1 MPGRRTEARATPS
14 TSGSTHVAGLA
25 ARFDDACAQQGRAR
39 LDRYLLLDSSPRYAL
54 ESVDLYTE
62 MAGRASELGFTD
74 VVTHWPRPESP
85 YAGDEAV
92 LEAVASTVVRP

>member
-1 MPGRRTEARATPS
+1 
-14 TSGSTHVAGLA
+14 
-25 ARFDDACAQQGRAR
+25 
-39 LDRYLLLDSSPRYAL
+39 
-54 ESVDLYTE
+54 

-92 LEAVASTVVRP
+92 LEAVASTVVRA